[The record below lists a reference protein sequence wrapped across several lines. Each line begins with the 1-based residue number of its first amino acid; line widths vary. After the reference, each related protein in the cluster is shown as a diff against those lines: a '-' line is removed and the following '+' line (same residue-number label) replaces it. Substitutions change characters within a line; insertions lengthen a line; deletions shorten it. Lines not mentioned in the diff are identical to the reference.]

1 VASYILRRA
10 AALLLSIALV
20 SVIVFFL
27 MHLAPGGPFS
37 FDKPLPPQQ
46 MENIFRKYGLDRPI
60 HEQYFKWLGAMLQ
73 GDFGIPYQSPTETV
87 TQVILRTWP
96 VTLAYGGIAVA
107 ISFGLGILLG
117 ALAAFRQNTWID
129 TFVTSVST
137 LGMAVPS
144 YVVAFLLVFVIA
156 VRLGWLP
163 TGGWGEPKHLIMP
176 VIAFTLGPTAI
187 IARMTRTNLLEI
199 LPLDYVRLARARGIP
214 TRLIVRRYVL
224 KNAAVPLITI
234 LLPLVPAL
242 LTGSIFVESVFAVPG
257 LGRFFVSSAVYHD
270 YPMIMAVAMLVAVL
284 WGVMYLISDVLYALI
299 DPRVGFAGE
308 AG

>member
-1 VASYILRRA
+1 MATYIIRRA
-10 AALLLSIALV
+10 GALLLSIALL

-46 MENIFRKYGLDRPI
+46 MENIFRKYGLDRPVY
-60 HEQYFKWLGAMLQ
+60 EQYLKWLVAMVQ

-87 TQVILRTWP
+87 TQLILRTWP
-96 VTLAYGGIAVA
+96 VTLAYGAIAVG

-117 ALAAFRQNTWID
+117 AIAAFRQNSWID
-129 TFVTSVST
+129 NLVTFVST

-144 YVVAFLLVFVIA
+144 YVVAFLLVFIVA

-163 TGGWGEPKHLIMP
+163 TGGWGEPKHMIMP
-176 VIAFTLGPTAI
+176 VIAFMLGPTAI
-187 IARMTRTNLLEI
+187 IARMTRANLLEI
-199 LPLDYVRLARARGIP
+199 LPLDYVRLAAARGIP
-214 TRLIVRRYVL
+214 THLIVRRYVM

-242 LTGSIFVESVFAVPG
+242 LTGSIFIESVFAVPG
-257 LGRFFVSSAVYHD
+257 IGRFFVSSAVHHD
-270 YPMIMAVAMLVAVL
+270 YPMIMAVAMLVAVV
-284 WGVMYLISDVLYALI
+284 WGFMYLLSDVLYALI
-299 DPRVGFAGE
+299 DPRVGLPGE
-308 AG
+308 AR

>member
-1 VASYILRRA
+1 MATYIIRRA
-10 AALLLSIALV
+10 GALLLSIALL

-60 HEQYFKWLGAMLQ
+60 HEQYFKWLGAMLR

-87 TQVILRTWP
+87 TQLILRTWP
-96 VTLAYGGIAVA
+96 VTLAYGAIAVG

-117 ALAAFRQNTWID
+117 AIAAFRQNSWID
-129 TFVTSVST
+129 NLVTFVST

-144 YVVAFLLVFVIA
+144 YVVAFLLVFIVA

-163 TGGWGEPKHLIMP
+163 TGGWGEPKHMIMP
-176 VIAFTLGPTAI
+176 VIAFMLGPTAI
-187 IARMTRTNLLEI
+187 IARMTRANLLEI
-199 LPLDYVRLARARGIP
+199 LPLDYVRLAAARGIP
-214 TRLIVRRYVL
+214 THLIMRRYVM

-242 LTGSIFVESVFAVPG
+242 LTGSIFIESVFAVPG
-257 LGRFFVSSAVYHD
+257 IGRFFVSSAVHHD

-299 DPRVGFAGE
+299 DPRVGLAGE